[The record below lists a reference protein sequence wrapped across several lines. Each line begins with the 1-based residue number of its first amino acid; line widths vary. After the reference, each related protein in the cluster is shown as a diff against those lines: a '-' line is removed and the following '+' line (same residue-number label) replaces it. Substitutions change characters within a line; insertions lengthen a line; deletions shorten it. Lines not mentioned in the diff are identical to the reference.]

1 MTPPNTELL
10 DVIPEEIKPI
20 VKLLLEGRI
29 KQMVVIA
36 ELDTEYILDC
46 YPILDDSAN
55 RYAMVG
61 AIENLKRDYMRSHIQ
76 SRVPYVE
83 EP

>member
-1 MTPPNTELL
+1 VNLPDSEIL

-36 ELDTEYILDC
+36 ELDDGNILDC
-46 YPILDDSAN
+46 YPVLDDSAH